1 MTTRQVGREL
11 RQIQKYHEYS
21 EGMDAAIDVF
31 DAMEEVGMDWKA
43 FVDETR
49 RFIKSFPGPGLYR
62 AVELEAREERMAER
76 T

>member
-11 RQIQKYHEYS
+11 RQIIKYHEYS
-21 EGMDAAIDVF
+21 DGMYAAIEVF

-49 RFIKSFPGPGLYR
+49 RYIKSFPGPGLYM
-62 AVELEAREERMAER
+62 AAELKAREERMAER